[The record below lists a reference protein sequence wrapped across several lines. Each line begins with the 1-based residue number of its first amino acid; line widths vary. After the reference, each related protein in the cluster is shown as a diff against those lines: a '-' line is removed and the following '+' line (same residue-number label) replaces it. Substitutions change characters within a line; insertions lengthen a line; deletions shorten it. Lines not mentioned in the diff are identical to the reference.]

1 MDASPST
8 MASTFP
14 SGKRPK
20 AAQLSR
26 CRVSAGGRGR
36 RGREMGPRKFQ
47 GNLANIISF
56 GQISDAT
63 LILEGIKLDD
73 LEYK

>member
-26 CRVSAGGRGR
+26 CRVSGGAEGSANF
-36 RGREMGPRKFQ
+36 REIWR
-47 GNLANIISF
+47 NIWHHLAR
-56 GQISDAT
+56 ISDAT